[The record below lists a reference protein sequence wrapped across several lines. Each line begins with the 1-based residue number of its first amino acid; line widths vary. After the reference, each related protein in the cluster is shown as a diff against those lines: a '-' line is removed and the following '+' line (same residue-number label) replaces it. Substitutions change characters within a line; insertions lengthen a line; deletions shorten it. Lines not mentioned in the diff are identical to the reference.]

1 MLASS
6 FVMKLTRPYQPLP
19 RVTMALIFSFLRQ
32 LANVTQKRALFS
44 SLVGAGRVVADV
56 VVVVAPAGDGAVAA
70 VSVFTIA

>member
-1 MLASS
+1 
-6 FVMKLTRPYQPLP
+6 MKLTRPYHPLA

-44 SLVGAGRVVADV
+44 SLVGAGSVVADV
-56 VVVVAPAGDGAVAA
+56 AVVDPAGDGAVVA